1 MGAVYFDSS
10 ALVKL
15 VVDERGSALAA
26 QLWNACDAALASPL
40 AYIEVRA
47 ALGALHRNQVIDDRG
62 LRRAER
68 TWEECW
74 SGVRPVALSLAVSR
88 TAGALAVRHSL
99 TGGDAVHL
107 ASAVAI
113 ASIDPVMAV
122 WDVRLHAAAGAL
134 GLKVAPLDCTT

>member
-47 ALGALHRNQVIDDRG
+47 ALG
-62 LRRAER
+62 
-68 TWEECW
+68 
-74 SGVRPVALSLAVSR
+74 
-88 TAGALAVRHSL
+88 
-99 TGGDAVHL
+99 
-107 ASAVAI
+107 
-113 ASIDPVMAV
+113 
-122 WDVRLHAAAGAL
+122 
-134 GLKVAPLDCTT
+134 DC

>member
-1 MGAVYFDSS
+1 MLVSVRRSWSPIEGCRSFAWSVSDHPATSS
-10 ALVKL
+10 
-15 VVDERGSALAA
+15 DWRPRGSSVDPVESIVLLLPTDHEWSIQAGHCPTSFR
-26 QLWNACDAALASPL
+26 NC
-40 AYIEVRA
+40 VRSSGSR
-47 ALGALHRNQVIDDRG
+47 L
-62 LRRAER
+62 LRFER
-68 TWEECW
+68 
-74 SGVRPVALSLAVSR
+74 LAVSR

-99 TGGDAVHL
+99 SGADAVHL